1 MRLFMMAGN
10 LKNQAMNSDLILV
23 IQKVRN
29 GVSVLLQKADIKTMA
44 DQGETSHIQS
54 SLRWKSNMP
63 TDQQEGHI
71 QRNKIAYNSIA
82 VPGIQ
87 NA

>member
-1 MRLFMMAGN
+1 MAGN

-54 SLRWKSNMP
+54 SLR
-63 TDQQEGHI
+63 
-71 QRNKIAYNSIA
+71 
-82 VPGIQ
+82 
-87 NA
+87 